1 MEEFIEHVESAKNPI
16 VAFVFGLALTLILS
30 SCTLERVEPTSIPTS
45 PPTDVYETGLEP
57 LGFSTLNPT
66 VEQVLP
72 PATFVAPTQE
82 Q

>member
-1 MEEFIEHVESAKNPI
+1 MENLNETNEDSRNPI
-16 VAFVFGLALTLILS
+16 VAFIFGLALTLILS
-30 SCTLERVEPTSIPTS
+30 SCTLERVEPTDVPISTS
-45 PPTDVYETGLEP
+45 TEYHTGLEP